1 LKTLRIED
9 FMTRR
14 VVTVTPD
21 TSILAAAK
29 LMLENHI
36 SGLPVVDTSAH
47 VVGIISESDL
57 LRDDGKGVD
66 GSPWL
71 QMMVGP
77 DALSGEP
84 AQLSAR
90 RVGDVMTRG
99 PVTVAPNA
107 SIAQACR
114 LMEQHGIKRLPV
126 VQNDTLV
133 GLIARADLVR
143 AFAQSTEK
151 SAPAPIP
158 DVSIDSRLAEL
169 ERQIWRNRARVTR
182 PTISSSSLAMP

>member
-1 LKTLRIED
+1 MRIED

-84 AQLSAR
+84 AQLGAR
-90 RVGDVMTRG
+90 KVGDVMTRG

-126 VQNDTLV
+126 VENDTLV

-143 AFAQSTEK
+143 AFAQTTEK

-182 PTISSSSLAMP
+182 PF

>member
-1 LKTLRIED
+1 MRIED

-151 SAPAPIP
+151 STPAPIP

-182 PTISSSSLAMP
+182 PF

>member
-1 LKTLRIED
+1 LRIED

-84 AQLSAR
+84 AQLGAR
-90 RVGDVMTRG
+90 KVGDVMTRG
-99 PVTVAPNA
+99 PVTIAPNA

-126 VQNDTLV
+126 VENDTLV

-182 PTISSSSLAMP
+182 PF

>member
-1 LKTLRIED
+1 
-9 FMTRR
+9 MTRQ
-14 VVTVTPD
+14 VVTVAPD

-36 SGLPVVDTSAH
+36 SGLPVVDASAR
-47 VVGIISESDL
+47 VVGIVSEGDL

-71 QMMVGP
+71 QLMVEP
-77 DALSGEP
+77 DALPGEP
-84 AQLSAR
+84 GKLSAR
-90 RVGDVMTRG
+90 KVSEVMTHA
-99 PVTVAPNA
+99 PISVAPNA
-107 SIAQACR
+107 SIAQACC

-126 VQNDTLV
+126 VENDRLV

-151 SAPAPIP
+151 SAPAPVP

-169 ERQIWRNRARVTR
+169 ERQIWRSRARVTR
-182 PTISSSSLAMP
+182 PF

>member
-1 LKTLRIED
+1 MKTLRVED
-9 FMTRR
+9 YMTRR

-21 TSILAAAK
+21 TPILAAAK

-36 SGLPVVDTSAH
+36 SGLPVVDASAH

-71 QMMVGP
+71 QMMVRP

-84 AQLSAR
+84 AQLGAR
-90 RVGDVMTRG
+90 KVGDVMTPG
-99 PVTVAPNA
+99 PVTVVPRA
-107 SIAQACR
+107 SVAQACR

-126 VQNDTLV
+126 VQNDALV

-158 DVSIDSRLAEL
+158 DVSINLRLAEL

-182 PTISSSSLAMP
+182 PF

>member
-21 TSILAAAK
+21 TSILAATK

-71 QMMVGP
+71 QMMVLP

-182 PTISSSSLAMP
+182 PF

>member
-1 LKTLRIED
+1 MRIED

-84 AQLSAR
+84 AQLGAR
-90 RVGDVMTRG
+90 KVGDVMTRG

-126 VQNDTLV
+126 VENDTLV

-143 AFAQSTEK
+143 AFAQSTKK

-182 PTISSSSLAMP
+182 PF